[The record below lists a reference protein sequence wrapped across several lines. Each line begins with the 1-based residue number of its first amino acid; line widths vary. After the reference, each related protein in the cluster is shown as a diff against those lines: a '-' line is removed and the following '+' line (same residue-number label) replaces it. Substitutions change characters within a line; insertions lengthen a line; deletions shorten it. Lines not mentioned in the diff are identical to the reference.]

1 MVVVVVVVAST
12 GDASRFVS
20 NREVSI
26 NVGTSY
32 FWLVPA
38 AAAAAA
44 VVALVVTV
52 ADTVDVPES
61 PGDGTSFCFGVK
73 MVPL

>member
-1 MVVVVVVVAST
+1 MVVVVAST

-44 VVALVVTV
+44 AVVAFVVTV
-52 ADTVDVPES
+52 AVDVPES
-61 PGDGTSFCFGVK
+61 PCDGTSFCFGVK